1 MEVPRAQELP
11 QIRCGKTTPEEIP
24 GAEPEVVSDGK
35 SAHNVD
41 GGDSDVEKSSD
52 HHPPPSV
59 RVGRTIARAA
69 VAHMNTISA
78 YNRALGGAV
87 KLSKGNRAPD
97 HPRRK
102 SAQHNP
108 SRRQP

>member
-1 MEVPRAQELP
+1 MKVPQDRELP
-11 QIRCGKTTPEEIP
+11 QICCGKTIPEEIP
-24 GAEPEVVSDGK
+24 GTGPEVVSGGK

-41 GGDSDVEKSSD
+41 GGDSDVEKSSG

-59 RVGRTIARAA
+59 CLGRTIARAGG
-69 VAHMNTISA
+69 AHMNTISA
-78 YNRALGGAV
+78 CNRALGGVV